1 MIGNGCPNLI
11 MIALYD
17 LFNTPLYKDS
27 NISSHPQWL
36 DMFTFSHQT
45 HSINISC
52 ETNIV
57 SCDNNNEDGFEEEQ

>member
-1 MIGNGCPNLI
+1 

-57 SCDNNNEDGFEEEQ
+57 SCGNNNEDGFEEEQ